1 MPVPVISISNQKG
14 GVGKTATALNL
25 SAALVQRGHRV
36 LMVDLDPQASLTTI
50 CGLDPNAV
58 ETSVYH
64 VIRGMPLSEIVV
76 RTSFGADLAPS
87 SIDLSLAEIELVN
100 EMAREMIVR
109 SALEEV
115 RERYDFIIL
124 DCQPGLTL
132 LTVNAWTASDHV
144 LIPVSDFLAV
154 KGLQLLF
161 QSIAR
166 TRARL
171 NKSLRILGVLLT
183 RTNPRTN
190 HSQIVRE
197 GLKNALNG
205 KVHIFETQIKEST
218 RFKESMMYSQ
228 PLLVYE
234 PGHDG
239 ALAYAALAEEI
250 MSEVTAHA

>member
-1 MPVPVISISNQKG
+1 LPVISISNQKG

-25 SAALVQRGHRV
+25 SAALAASGRRV
-36 LMVDLDPQASLTTI
+36 LMIDLDPQASLTTT
-50 CGLDPNAV
+50 CGIDPNTL
-58 ETSVYH
+58 ETSIYH
-64 VIRGMPLSEIVV
+64 VIHGSLPLQDVI
-76 RTSFGADLAPS
+76 RPTSFGADLAPS

-100 EMAREMIVR
+100 EMAREMLVK
-109 SALEEV
+109 SALDEV
-115 RERYDFIIL
+115 RGQYDFVIL

-132 LTVNAWTASDHV
+132 LTINAWTASDHI

-154 KGLQLLF
+154 KGLKLLF
-161 QSIAR
+161 DSIAR
-166 TRARL
+166 TRQRL

-183 RTNPRTN
+183 RTSPRTS

-228 PLLVYE
+228 PMLSYE
-234 PGHDG
+234 PRHEG
-239 ALAYAALAEEI
+239 ALAYQALAEEI
-250 MSEVTAHA
+250 MAEVVAHA